1 MYLFNRVGYIY
12 NSYVLEFG
20 KVFVVM
26 NVVSKFCICL

>member
-1 MYLFNRVGYIY
+1 MYLFNRVGNIY
-12 NSYVLEFG
+12 NVLEFG